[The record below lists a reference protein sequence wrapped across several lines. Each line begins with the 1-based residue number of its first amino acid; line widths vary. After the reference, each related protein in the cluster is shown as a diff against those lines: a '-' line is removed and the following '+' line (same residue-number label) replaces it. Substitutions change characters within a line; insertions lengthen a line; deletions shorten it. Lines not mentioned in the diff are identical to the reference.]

1 MSAQTFYHIIR
12 HFLNYS
18 KHPGR
23 RNTTYMYEPRVCLQG
38 LNTLKYVIDADDE
51 MFDIEGGLET
61 PILSLVGGAYHIEK
75 KIIMNFT
82 L

>member
-1 MSAQTFYHIIR
+1 MTYYKIQR
-12 HFLNYS
+12 HFLITPNIRDAGVQRIYAS
-18 KHPGR
+18 
-23 RNTTYMYEPRVCLQG
+23 RVCLQG